1 MLYPDFMVICMENIM
16 PLENELRLLRSVE
29 ISMKYD
35 GKSDFSLWRKNAKE
49 KLSELLGLDKFK
61 KCESRFCEEYR
72 EEYPDF
78 TEIRFSFQSEEGYF
92 LPCILAVPKK
102 SDYGDR
108 PPLMICLQGHGTG
121 MHISMGRPKFEPDEM
136 KIKNGDRAFALGC
149 LKRGFC
155 ALVIEQR
162 NFGEK
167 GGNPR
172 PTCHASSLVALL
184 TGRTIIGAR
193 VWDIMRAI
201 DTAREN
207 LSDFFDAERIYSMGN
222 SGGGTAT
229 LYAFALEERIKGA
242 ISSCAFCDFVSSI
255 GEQNHCECNY
265 IPNIRNYFD
274 MAEIA
279 GIGAPKPLVIVSGMT
294 DGIFPIEG
302 AKAEFERLK
311 KIYYANSGECVHVI
325 GSEGHR
331 FYEEQAWSEFIK
343 II

>member
-1 MLYPDFMVICMENIM
+1 MENIL
-16 PLENELRLLRSVE
+16 PLENELNYLKNQP
-29 ISMKYD
+29 ISMAYKND
-35 GKSDFSLWRKNAKE
+35 EDFFIWRERAKGKLR
-49 KLSELLGLDKFK
+49 ELVGLDKFT
-61 KCESRFCEEYR
+61 KCESLVKEEYR
-72 EEYPDF
+72 EEYPDY
-78 TEIRFSFQSEEGYF
+78 TEIRFSFQSEEGYR
-92 LPCILAVPKK
+92 LPCILCVPKN
-102 SDYGDR
+102 SAYGEK

-121 MHISMGRPKFEPDEM
+121 MHISLGRAKFEPDEV

-149 LKRGFC
+149 IKRGFC
-155 ALVIEQR
+155 ALAIEQR

-201 DTAREN
+201 DVIEEN
-207 LSDFFDAERIYSMGN
+207 YASLCDTEKIYSMGN

-229 LYAFALEERIKGA
+229 LYAFALEDRIKA
-242 ISSCAFCDFVSSI
+242 VISSCAFCDFLSSI
-255 GEQNHCECNY
+255 GQQNHCECNY

-294 DGIFPIEG
+294 DGIFPIDG
-302 AKAEFERLK
+302 AKAEFRRLEA
-311 KIYYANSGECVHVI
+311 IYCAAKGKCVHVI

-331 FYEEQAWSEFIK
+331 FYEEAAWSEFLKMI
-343 II
+343 

>member
-1 MLYPDFMVICMENIM
+1 MNNLL
-16 PLENELRLLRSVE
+16 PLENELNLLRQVPISMAYDKKEDFSVWQKRAGAKLVELTGLEKFNKCNLCVSVE
-29 ISMKYD
+29 Y
-35 GKSDFSLWRKNAKE
+35 KE
-49 KLSELLGLDKFK
+49 ENESFK
-61 KCESRFCEEYR
+61 
-72 EEYPDF
+72 
-78 TEIRFSFQSEEGYF
+78 EIRFVFQSEEGYF
-92 LPCILAVPKK
+92 VPCLLCVPKNSRFGEK
-102 SDYGDR
+102 
-108 PPLMICLQGHGTG
+108 PPVMICLQGHGTG

-149 LKRGFC
+149 LKRGYC
-155 ALVIEQR
+155 ALTIEQR

-193 VWDIMRAI
+193 VWDIMRAVDALEENFSDLC
-201 DTAREN
+201 DT
-207 LSDFFDAERIYSMGN
+207 DKIYSMGN

-229 LYAFALEERIKGA
+229 LYAFALEDRIKAA
-242 ISSCAFCDFVSSI
+242 ISSCAFCDFISSI

-302 AKAEFERLK
+302 AKAEFKRLK
-311 KIYYANSGECVHVI
+311 EIYYAGSESCVHVI

-331 FYEEQAWSEFIK
+331 FYEEQAWSEFEK
-343 II
+343 IL